1 MYFFSHNVLSTFRL
15 FLNKVNT
22 NGINRFEITRIGV
35 QFDKKKKSMYYLCLF
50 FKKIIVSMCSRRRGS
65 GENFRE
71 TKDYELF
78 LFIY

>member
-35 QFDKKKKSMYYLCLF
+35 QFDKKKINVLS
-50 FKKIIVSMCSRRRGS
+50 V
-65 GENFRE
+65 
-71 TKDYELF
+71 
-78 LFIY
+78 FIF